1 MEGPF
6 WEYRYLFLFVVLIFL
21 FYQFE
26 WQRSKAILYAL
37 MLKAKKYYIKKVF
50 VTGREQEEWV
60 LEKAIKILPISV
72 RFLLNKNIL
81 RSIIHE
87 MYQGLDAFCI
97 DEELRGYSDIK
108 KP

>member
-6 WEYRYLFLFVVLIFL
+6 WEYRYFFIFGLFVFL

-50 VTGREQEEWV
+50 LTGREQEDWV
-60 LEKAIKILPISV
+60 VNKAMNVLPISV
-72 RFLLNKNIL
+72 RIFLSKNIL
-81 RSIIHE
+81 RAIIHE
-87 MYQGLDAFCI
+87 MYQGLDTFSI
-97 DEELRGYSDIK
+97 DEEQTGYS
-108 KP
+108 